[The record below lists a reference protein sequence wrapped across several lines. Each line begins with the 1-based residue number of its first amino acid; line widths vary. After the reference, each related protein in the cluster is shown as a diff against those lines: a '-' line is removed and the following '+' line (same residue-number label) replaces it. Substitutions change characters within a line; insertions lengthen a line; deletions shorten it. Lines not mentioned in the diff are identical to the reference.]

1 MRSVVYIAAFAT
13 IISILLGLDSN
24 NLISHKISHLN
35 NSLEARVRPLVC
47 NYFTKLQEFTPGSFA
62 LFSIPISALKNH
74 YCRPKNNMH
83 SASDKNNNSQN
94 SKYSGSSSQKVRI
107 LTQNIFIRP
116 NGINNNGNDY
126 KTERLEYFAKNLLDS
141 YDIICF
147 QELFRFEFT
156 SRYSKIVNA
165 TNDAGYKYH
174 VSAPKKGL
182 FNFGIDAG
190 LTIFSRFPIVETD
203 FKEYERGVH
212 ADYYSLKG
220 VLYAKIKVSPISTSA
235 PSAEAASDETKI
247 ADDNYKYIHLFNTH
261 TQSSYGTV
269 DLTQKSVVKR
279 LYQLGTLHDF
289 VESTLEKYHT
299 PGEPVFITGDMNVDS
314 RTHVIAANPGDSDDL
329 LDSSTNVDVA
339 LSSKLNKK
347 IDNEN
352 SLKHDDDNISAQAQT
367 PNDPKKIHHSHK
379 NTKEEDVRDGKQSS
393 LEYLA
398 FVGAISGNGIPDPS
412 LFGLNKDQTFEKSKK
427 FSLVD
432 LFYNSNSYH
441 PITFGNTMYD
451 SDGNIVPMETVL
463 TTKNDNMVM
472 HSLDYILY
480 LQPLAHDHTP
490 ATNSPQLSG
499 FNVSHVSVQPHFATV
514 GNNNFTQISDHYGVS
529 ADLDFGL

>member
-1 MRSVVYIAAFAT
+1 KYT
-13 IISILLGLDSN
+13 
-24 NLISHKISHLN
+24 
-35 NSLEARVRPLVC
+35 
-47 NYFTKLQEFTPGSFA
+47 GS
-62 LFSIPISALKNH
+62 P
-74 YCRPKNNMH
+74 
-83 SASDKNNNSQN
+83 
-94 SKYSGSSSQKVRI
+94 SQKVRI

-156 SRYSKIVNA
+156 SRYPKIVNA
-165 TNDAGYKYH
+165 TNEAGYKYH
-174 VSAPKKGL
+174 VSAPKRGL

-190 LTIFSRFPIVETD
+190 LTIFSRYPIVETD

-220 VLYAKIKVSPISTSA
+220 VLYAKIKISPDSTSA
-235 PSAEAASDETKI
+235 PTAEAASDETKI
-247 ADDNYKYIHLFNTH
+247 ADNNYKYIHLFNTH

-279 LYQLGTLHDF
+279 LYQLESLHDF
-289 VESTLEKYHT
+289 VETTLEKYHT
-299 PGEPVFITGDMNVDS
+299 SGEPVFITGDMNVDS
-314 RTHVIAANPGDSDDL
+314 RTHVIAANPGDSGDL
-329 LDSSTNVDVA
+329 IDSSTNVDVA
-339 LSSKLNKK
+339 LSSKLNKS
-347 IDNEN
+347 IDIEN
-352 SLKHDDDNISAQAQT
+352 SHNHDEDQKSVQAQT
-367 PNDPKKIHHSHK
+367 HNEPKKILHSQK
-379 NTKEEDVRDGKQSS
+379 NKKEEDVRDGKQSS

-398 FVGAISGNGIPDPS
+398 FVGAISGYGIPDPS
-412 LFGLNKDQTFEKSKK
+412 LFGLGKDQTFEKSKK

-441 PITFGNTMYD
+441 PITFGNTKYD
-451 SDGNIVPMETVL
+451 SEGNIVPMETVL

-480 LQPLAHDHTP
+480 LQPVAHDDTSAANP
-490 ATNSPQLSG
+490 PQTSG
-499 FNVSHVSVQPHFATV
+499 FNVCNVSVQPHFATV
-514 GNNNFTQISDHYGVS
+514 GKNDFTQISDHYGVS
-529 ADLDFGL
+529 AELDFDL